1 MALNNNH
8 SLTHSFNLLLKSFT
22 GILNFALYEH
32 DELLIN
38 LSFTKIFFFFIGYNS
53 AYQIIL
59 EESDFCDQF
68 MRDKKTTKSE
78 TNMKDYRTQLILDK
92 IMAFI
97 VLDGDASVVKLFIDY
112 GFNADI
118 KLFNLSLLAW
128 AGCLNLTETEKV
140 LSSVV
145 GIKKD
150 VDVEKPIIDNIL
162 DFDTW
167 NDKPFTDTDRVYVI
181 NKLFE
186 HGHLIITDK
195 ALDKACDKNQYR
207 VVKYLLLRGADPYS
221 IFDHHYWIWKLMYLI
236 ITTNTPFVK
245 FHDFLKEKGSFH
257 YLYSRFDIL
266 QVLPEVVGKSGIQ
279 DMVSVETMNWLTNN
293 AIPIVPSYV
302 TIQWHN
308 RVRSLQSICRSTLCS
323 HFKGYKYLRY
333 LKLIEKSIPLSILM
347 YLKKE
352 DLLQK
357 FLSKS
362 QREEYDELFDG
373 VDTYFL

>member
-1 MALNNNH
+1 MIDKLVLHTNI
-8 SLTHSFNLLLKSFT
+8 SF
-22 GILNFALYEH
+22 
-32 DELLIN
+32 LIGCI
-38 LSFTKIFFFFIGYNS
+38 ST
-53 AYQIIL
+53 YQVIL

-68 MRDKKTTKSE
+68 MRGKKTTKSE
-78 TNMKDYRTQLILDK
+78 TNMKEYRTQLILDK

-97 VLDGDASVVKLFIDY
+97 VLDGDTSVVKLFIDH
-112 GFNADI
+112 GFNADT
-118 KLFNLSLLAW
+118 KLFKLSLLTW
-128 AGCLNLTETEKV
+128 ASCLNLTETEKV

-150 VDVEKPIIDNIL
+150 VDIEKPIIENIL
-162 DFDTW
+162 NFDTW
-167 NDKPFTDTDRVYVI
+167 DDDPFTDTDRVYVI

-186 HGHLIITDK
+186 QGHLIITDET
-195 ALDKACDKNQYR
+195 LHKACDKNQYR

-221 IFDHHYWIWKLMYLI
+221 IFDERNWIWKLMYLI

-245 FHDFLKEKGSFH
+245 FHDFLKEKGGFH
-257 YLYSRFDIL
+257 RLYSRFDIL

-293 AIPIVPSYV
+293 ALPIVPSYV
-302 TIQWHN
+302 TIQWN
-308 RVRSLQSICRSTLCS
+308 SRVRSLQSICRSTLCS

-352 DLLQK
+352 DLLRQ
-357 FLSKS
+357 FLSNS
-362 QREEYDELFDG
+362 QREEFDDLFDG